1 MIVDKDNKEFETA
14 LSLISHTNKSVF
26 LTGKAGT
33 GKSTFLR
40 HVCKNVKKKHIVLAP
55 TGIAAINVGGSTIHS
70 VFKLPFYPLLPE
82 DANLSLE
89 GDKLRKFFKYNS
101 KTIKLLSSVELI
113 IIDEVSMVRADTID
127 AIDKILRSV
136 SRKLKEPFGGK
147 QLLLVGDVFQLEPVV
162 KSDEREMINRYY
174 DNPYFFSAKVF
185 SQVQLI
191 CVELKKVYRQQEPKF
206 ISLLDRIRNNMI
218 TDADIVAVNSRYKA
232 NIGEDELCVTLTTRR
247 DTAEHIN
254 SEKLHQIKSQQITIE
269 GTISGDFPT
278 ASLPTQE
285 QLTLK
290 VGAQII
296 FVKNDVDKRWVN
308 GTIGRVIDIDEKGEF
323 IAVVTDEG
331 NECVVERE
339 RWENTTY
346 KYNEKKKEVEQDV
359 VGTFI
364 QFPIKLAWAITVHKS
379 QGLTF
384 SKTIIDFSGGGAFAA
399 GQTYVA
405 LSRCTSMDGIRLN
418 YKISRRDIFVN
429 EEVVKFSKTF
439 NDEMVIHQAMKET
452 RADLKY
458 LEALSNFKSGNYKAC
473 VENFALAVA
482 MRNDLDKPLI
492 RRFIQMKMSEMK
504 HSAELKNKHT
514 YCDIKDD
521 DTKSAKTKHSKK

>member
-1 MIVDKDNKEFETA
+1 MIVDNDNKEFATA
-14 LSLISHTNKSVF
+14 LSLINYTNKSVF

-40 HVCKNVKKKHIVLAP
+40 HVCKSTKKKHIVLAP

-101 KTIKLLSSVELI
+101 KTLKLLSSVELI

-127 AIDKILRSV
+127 AIDKILRVV
-136 SRKLKEPFGGK
+136 SRRLREPFGGK

-162 KSDEREMINRYY
+162 KSDEREMISRYY

-185 SQVQLI
+185 SQMQLLA
-191 CVELKKVYRQQEPKF
+191 VELRKVYRQQEPKF
-206 ISLLDRIRNNMI
+206 ISLLDRIRNNMV
-218 TDADIVAVNSRYKA
+218 TDADIVEVNSRYNA
-232 NIGEDELCVTLTTRR
+232 NIDEDELCVTLTTRR

-254 SEKLHQIKSQQITIE
+254 SEKLRQIKSPLITIE

-308 GTIGRVIDIDEKGEF
+308 GTIGRVIEIDQNGEF
-323 IAVVTDEG
+323 IVVVTDEG

-364 QFPIKLAWAITVHKS
+364 QFPVKLAWAITVHKS

-405 LSRCTSMDGIRLN
+405 LSRCTSMEGIRLN
-418 YKISRRDIFVN
+418 YKINRRDIFVN
-429 EEVVKFSKTF
+429 KEIVQFSRTF
-439 NDEMVIHQAMKET
+439 NDEMALHQAMKET

-458 LEALSNFKSGNYKAC
+458 LEALNSFKSGDYKAC
-473 VENFALAVA
+473 VENFALAVG

-504 HSAELKNKHT
+504 HSDKVSSKQTSDNRKDNKAKPRKAKHT
-514 YCDIKDD
+514 KG
-521 DTKSAKTKHSKK
+521 